1 MGKELQDFMEDLD
14 FNELHADGH
23 ANDVDDLWDADKDLN
38 KASRVD
44 AQAKVQPIKMMLS
57 KVRYRAIC
65 MIIPLTALPKQLRKI
80 SMLIHCSPT
89 LLLPAWKRA
98 IKAINKL
105 KLKKLPHHVHTRWN
119 LMFRMLDVMLQYQS
133 TIKRMTEAQGNNL
146 HQWELDN

>member
-1 MGKELQDFMEDLD
+1 MEDLD

-57 KVRYRAIC
+57 K
-65 MIIPLTALPKQLRKI
+65 LRKI